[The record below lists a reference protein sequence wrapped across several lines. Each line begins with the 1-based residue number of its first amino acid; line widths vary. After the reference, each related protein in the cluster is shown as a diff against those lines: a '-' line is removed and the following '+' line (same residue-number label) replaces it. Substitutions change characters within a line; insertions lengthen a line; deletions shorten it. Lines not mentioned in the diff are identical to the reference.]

1 MDKFSFET
9 LRLIESHFKLNTSFR
24 RKKNEPAE
32 ISCRITISHK
42 KEDKTINVTVSV
54 DSADKNQPFN
64 FDVAIMGSFKFSK
77 LPQRR
82 ELERIVHINC
92 AAIIF
97 PFVRET
103 IADLT
108 RRANIPPF
116 HMEPMNFVALYENQM
131 SQPSLSEKSHSQSS
145 AKEGKVSEPSPQ
157 KP

>member
-1 MDKFSFET
+1 MVKFSFET

-24 RKKNEPAE
+24 QEKNESAE

-54 DSADKNQPFN
+54 DSSDRNQPFN
-64 FDVAIMGSFKFSK
+64 FGVAIMGSFRFSK
-77 LPQRR
+77 GPQKR

-92 AAIIF
+92 AAIVF

-108 RRANIPPF
+108 RRANITPF
-116 HMEPMNFVALYENQM
+116 HMEPINFVALYEDQM
-131 SQPSLSEKSHSQSS
+131 SQPSLGKKSDAQNS
-145 AKEGKVSEPSPQ
+145 AKEGKVSEPSSQ

>member
-1 MDKFSFET
+1 MDKFSFEN
-9 LRLIESHFKLNTSFR
+9 LRLIESHFKLNTDFGHA
-24 RKKNEPAE
+24 KNESVE
-32 ISCRITISHK
+32 ISCQINISHK

-54 DSADKNQPFN
+54 DSSDKNQPFN
-64 FDVAIMGSFKFSK
+64 FDVAFMGSFKFSK
-77 LPQRR
+77 VPQKR
-82 ELERIVHINC
+82 ELEKIVHINC

-116 HMEPMNFVALYENQM
+116 HMEPINFVALYENQM
-131 SQPSLSEKSHSQSS
+131 PQPSLSKKSDSQSS
-145 AKEGKVSEPSPQ
+145 AKEGKMSEPSSQ